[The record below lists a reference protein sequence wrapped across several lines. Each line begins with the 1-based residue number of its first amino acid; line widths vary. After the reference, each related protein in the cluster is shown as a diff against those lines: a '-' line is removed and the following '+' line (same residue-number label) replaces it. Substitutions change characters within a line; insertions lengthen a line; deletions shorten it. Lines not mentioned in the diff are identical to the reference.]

1 MQSLHQGKSAGLNNP
16 PRQTCR
22 SSSRQSHGST
32 PSFLRLALDCISLF
46 SPVILGPTTWGLSSG
61 PAKTFKTGRRRSV
74 LLQSTA
80 LRDCRASKA
89 HTNFC
94 SCGPMTFLYA

>member
-1 MQSLHQGKSAGLNNP
+1 MQSLHQGKSAGLNCP

-32 PSFLRLALDCISLF
+32 PSFLRLALDCSSLF

-61 PAKTFKTGRRRSV
+61 PAKTFKTGRCRSV
-74 LLQSTA
+74 MLKYEA
-80 LRDCRASKA
+80 LRSRRVSKA
-89 HTNFC
+89 NTN
-94 SCGPMTFLYA
+94 SYTCGPMITSSA